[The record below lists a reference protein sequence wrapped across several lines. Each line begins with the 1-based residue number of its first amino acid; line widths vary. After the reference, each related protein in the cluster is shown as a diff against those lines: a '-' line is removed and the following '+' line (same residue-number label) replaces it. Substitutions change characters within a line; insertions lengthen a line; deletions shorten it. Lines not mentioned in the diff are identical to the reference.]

1 MHVPQRADFL
11 VGGPKL
17 LIKHRPRVI
26 KLFEVVFSW
35 KSGFSWKKRPVYG
48 PSMALMQVETS
59 VRHSVRARQLSTTN
73 WLCNRHC
80 AISRPDGVKLCTV
93 SAIAIQKVTGSNP
106 DFSRSIF
113 YWRPFFIDR
122 VQVRYFAKLTFG
134 QKSGFVF
141 KKMTSGR
148 FSEKKWQR
156 FLLLVG
162 GVRLTHHIKIGK

>member
-1 MHVPQRADFL
+1 
-11 VGGPKL
+11 
-17 LIKHRPRVI
+17 
-26 KLFEVVFSW
+26 
-35 KSGFSWKKRPVYG
+35 
-48 PSMALMQVETS
+48 MALMQVETS
-59 VRHSVRARQLSTTN
+59 VRHSVRARQFSTTN

-113 YWRPFFIDR
+113 LLTSIFIDR
-122 VQVRYFAKLTFG
+122 AQVRYFAKLTFG

-148 FSEKKWQR
+148 FSEKK
-156 FLLLVG
+156 
-162 GVRLTHHIKIGK
+162 